1 MKVLF
6 VHQNFPGQFKHVA
19 QALAADPANKI
30 CALALRDLGRNDGV
44 GVHAYTLNR
53 GSTPKLHPWVSEVE
67 AKLIRAEAAYDAA
80 KLMAFDGF
88 TPDVI
93 VAHPGWG
100 ESLLLKEVWPKAK
113 LLIYCEFY
121 YGATDVQFDPE
132 FVDTSLNDPAR
143 LRVKNM
149 NQLLHFDIA
158 DAAISPTAWQKSLYP
173 EFFQPKISVIHE
185 GIDTR
190 KLLPNPQARLKIGGR
205 IFSKQDQVITFINR
219 NLEPY
224 RGYHVFMRALPE
236 LLARNPKAHVMIVG
250 GDGVSYGR
258 KPPQGESWKQIFL
271 GEVAD
276 RIDMSRVHFLGK
288 IPYEFFVAL
297 MQLSSLHVYLTYP
310 FVLSWSTLE
319 AMSCGCA
326 IVGSKTP
333 PVEEVI
339 THGENGLLV
348 DFFDGDALI
357 DAVSGLLQKRGFAQ
371 RLGKAAR
378 ETAVNNYDLETI
390 CLPKTLALIRSL
402 A

>member
-30 CALALRDLGRNDGV
+30 RALALRDLGRNDGV

-190 KLLPNPQARLKIGGR
+190 NLLPNPQARLKIGGR